1 MIYFPSE
8 KNNTFIFIVDFPY
21 FSIFSHIFSI
31 GCHIGCPFQPRG
43 FSNVPRN
50 RCRQVDRNSPMAGAL
65 TPTLNPDDPAIWDQ
79 YNAEIKRR
87 GDVANVGA
95 HVGECGPGLRDLL
108 KRD

>member
-1 MIYFPSE
+1 M
-8 KNNTFIFIVDFPY
+8 
-21 FSIFSHIFSI
+21 
-31 GCHIGCPFQPRG
+31 
-43 FSNVPRN
+43 
-50 RCRQVDRNSPMAGAL
+50 DRNSPMAGAL

-108 KRD
+108 KRDKTGKNTCWIMDFI